1 MKRLIFLTSLI
12 ILSTIVMGQVKFGLK
27 LSPHVTWVVVDNK
40 TTKTNGARVNLSY
53 GLMMDYYF
61 TDNYAFATEFGI
73 TTFGANLSVPSEKA
87 KEIAYN
93 GTNFTNLNDL
103 SYNYKLQYITVPA
116 IIRMRTKEIGY
127 TRYYAEFGFGF
138 GYLFRSKADVNFADQ
153 KLENMNINNPD
164 PEDKFDILPSR
175 YSDKV
180 NNLRVSMIFG
190 AGIQYN
196 LFGNSLLVA
205 GLRYDNGLN
214 SFTYDDRWNSSLN
227 FISLTAG
234 VLF

>member
-1 MKRLIFLTSLI
+1 MKRLTFLTTLL
-12 ILSTIVMGQVKFGLK
+12 ILSTIVNGQVKFGLK
-27 LSPHVTWVVVDNK
+27 FSPHITWVTADNK
-40 TTKTNGARVNLSY
+40 TTTTNGARVNLSY

-73 TTFGANLSVPSEKA
+73 TTFGGNLAVPSIKA
-87 KEIAYN
+87 TEISYK
-93 GTNFTNLNDL
+93 GTNFANTGDL
-103 SYNYKLQYITVPA
+103 SYDYKLQYITAPA

-127 TRYYAEFGFGF
+127 LRYYAEFGFGF
-138 GYLFRSKADVNFADQ
+138 GYLFRSKADVSFADQ
-153 KLENMNINNPD
+153 SLSNVNINNPD
-164 PEDKFDILPSR
+164 PEDKFEILPSR

-180 NNLRVSMIFG
+180 NSLRVSMIVG

-214 SFTYDDRWNSSLN
+214 SFTYDDRWNSTLN